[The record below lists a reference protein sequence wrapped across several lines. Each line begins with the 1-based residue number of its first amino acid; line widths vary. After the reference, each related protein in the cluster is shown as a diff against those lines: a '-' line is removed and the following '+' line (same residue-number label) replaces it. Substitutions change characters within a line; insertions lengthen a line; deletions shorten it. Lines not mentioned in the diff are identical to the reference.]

1 MAEGVFDLYDREKLL
16 LAEGQAI
23 LDSGDSLAIRQFA
36 ERLFDRFSKLVR
48 ENEDLTRHS
57 DRQEQRL
64 VKLNKNLKNQTL
76 ELEQQ
81 RSRLE
86 GLSNQLSKYLPPQIH
101 DVLFAGKYDTQIT
114 TRRKKLTVFFSD
126 IKDFTRTAEFLQP
139 EALTEYLNEYF
150 SEMTR
155 IALSYGATIDKYIGD
170 AVMLFF
176 GDPESKGVREDARA
190 CVSMALAM
198 QEQMLVLQRRWLERG
213 FENPFVI
220 RIGINTGYCNVGNFG
235 SDQRLS
241 YTIIGGEV
249 NVAQRLEAS
258 SDPGGILISHDTYV
272 HVDDLVQVEGRQS
285 VNLKGIDR
293 SIKTYAVKGRKAEA
307 DKPLRISHAQGV
319 HIDLSPKSLS
329 IHDCRLIAEQLKS
342 LAQQLEVLHAGQVF
356 DSKEFIE

>member
-1 MAEGVFDLYDREKLL
+1 MAEDVFDLYDREKLL

-23 LDSGDSLAIRQFA
+23 LESGDHVQIQAFA

-64 VKLNKNLKNQTL
+64 VKLNRNLKTQTL

-86 GLSNQLSKYLPPQIH
+86 GLSLQLAKYLPPQIH
-101 DVLFAGKYDTQIT
+101 DALFAGKYDTQIT
-114 TRRKKLTVFFSD
+114 TQRKKLTVFFSD
-126 IKDFTRTAEFLQP
+126 IKDFTRTAESLQP
-139 EALTEYLNEYF
+139 ESLTEYLNEYF
-150 SEMTR
+150 SEMTQ

-176 GDPESKGVREDARA
+176 GDPESKGVKEDARA
-190 CVSMALAM
+190 CVEMALEM
-198 QEQMLVLQRRWLERG
+198 QERMLVLQNRWRERG

-258 SDPGGILISHDTYV
+258 SDPGGILISHETYV
-272 HVDDLVQVEGRQS
+272 QVDDLVDVEERQA

-293 SIKTYAVKGRKAEA
+293 TIRTYAIRARKAES
-307 DKPLRISHAQGV
+307 DKPLRLKHPQGV
-319 HIDLSPKSLS
+319 HIDLSPQYLN
-329 IHDCRLIAEQLKS
+329 HEDRHLIAMQLKT
-342 LAQQLEVLHAGQVF
+342 LATQLENLDLRDA
-356 DSKEFIE
+356 SR

>member
-1 MAEGVFDLYDREKLL
+1 MAEDVFDLYDREKLL

-23 LDSGDSLAIRQFA
+23 LEKGSQEELQAFA

-64 VKLNKNLKNQTL
+64 VKLNRNLKNQTL

-86 GLSNQLSKYLPPQIH
+86 GLSQQLAKYLPPQIH
-101 DVLFAGKYDTQIT
+101 EALFAGKYDTQIT

-126 IKDFTRTAEFLQP
+126 IKDFTRTAESLQP
-139 EALTEYLNEYF
+139 ESLTEYLNDYF
-150 SEMTR
+150 SEMTA
-155 IALSYGATIDKYIGD
+155 IALSHGATIDKYIGD

-176 GDPESKGVREDARA
+176 GDPESKGVQEDARA
-190 CVSMALAM
+190 CVEMALEM
-198 QEQMLVLQRRWLERG
+198 QERMLVLQRRWREQG
-213 FENPFVI
+213 FDNPFVI

-249 NVAQRLEAS
+249 NVAQRLEANC
-258 SDPGGILISHDTYV
+258 DPGGILISHETFSQ
-272 HVDDLVQVEGRQS
+272 VDDLVEVEERSS
-285 VNLKGIDR
+285 VSLKGIDR
-293 SIKTYAVKGRKAEA
+293 NIKTYAVKGRKTESE
-307 DKPLRISHAQGV
+307 KPLRLSHPQGV
-319 HIDLSPKSLS
+319 HIDLSPLSLRP
-329 IHDCRLIAEQLKS
+329 DDRQLIASQLKA
-342 LAQQLEVLHAGQVF
+342 LAQRLEDQ
-356 DSKEFIE
+356 